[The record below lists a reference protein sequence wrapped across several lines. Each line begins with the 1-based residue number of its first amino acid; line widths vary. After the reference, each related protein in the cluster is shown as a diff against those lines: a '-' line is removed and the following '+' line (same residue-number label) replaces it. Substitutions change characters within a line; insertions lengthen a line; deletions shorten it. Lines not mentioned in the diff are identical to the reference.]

1 MGPQVIT
8 KRSKHEMKNR
18 QLEADQ
24 ILDYLTTAVTV
35 TDFNCRIT
43 RINQSAERIL
53 GISKQRGIGLR
64 LDSIISL
71 SNSDLAA
78 IKACIE
84 NRRPF
89 TKRQAHLRTVQLNT
103 INVDFTVSPVTIEDK
118 DLLVIEFNE
127 LDRIMRISR
136 EESQLAAH
144 DTARQLARGLAHEIK
159 NPLGGLRGAAQL
171 LHQELQDE
179 DLKEYTSVITE
190 EADRLRNLV
199 DRMLGPNQSPQ
210 VAPMNVHEALERV
223 IILIGVESSN
233 RINFV
238 KDYDPS
244 LPTLVGDLEQIIQA
258 FMNVIRN
265 AMEAL
270 TESNTKNP
278 TILLRTRVQHR
289 HTIGNVQHALIFRI
303 DVVDNGP
310 GIPKNILEEIFY
322 PMITGRNTGTGLGL
336 PISQSIIN
344 NHKGMIEY
352 QSEPG
357 KTEFSIFLPI
367 QNREED

>member
-1 MGPQVIT
+1 
-8 KRSKHEMKNR
+8 MKNL

-24 ILDYLTTAVTV
+24 ILDYLTTAVAV
-35 TDFNCRIT
+35 TDFDCRIT
-43 RINQSAERIL
+43 HINQSAERVL
-53 GISKQRGIGLR
+53 GVSKNRGIGLQ
-64 LDSIISL
+64 LDEVISL
-71 SNSDLAA
+71 SDSDRAA
-78 IKACIE
+78 IQACVE
-84 NRRPF
+84 HGRPF
-89 TKRQAHLRTVQLNT
+89 TKRQAQLRTSQLNT
-103 INVDFTVSPVTIEDK
+103 INVDFTVSPIAIEDEN
-118 DLLVIEFNE
+118 LLVIEFNE

-144 DTARQLARGLAHEIK
+144 DTTRQLARGLAHEIK

-171 LHQELQDE
+171 LHQELEDE

-199 DRMLGPNQSPQ
+199 DRMLGPNQLPQ
-210 VAPMNVHEALERV
+210 IAPMNVHEALERV
-223 IILIGVESSN
+223 IMLLGVESAN
-233 RINFV
+233 RIDFV

-244 LPTLVGDLEQIIQA
+244 VPTLFGDLEQMIQA
-258 FMNVIRN
+258 FMNVTRN

-270 TESNTKNP
+270 TESRTKDP
-278 TILLRTRVQHR
+278 TIILKTRVHHR
-289 HTIGNVQHALIFRI
+289 HTIGSIQHSLVCRI
-303 DVVDNGP
+303 DIVDNGP
-310 GIPKNILEEIFY
+310 GIPENILDEIFY